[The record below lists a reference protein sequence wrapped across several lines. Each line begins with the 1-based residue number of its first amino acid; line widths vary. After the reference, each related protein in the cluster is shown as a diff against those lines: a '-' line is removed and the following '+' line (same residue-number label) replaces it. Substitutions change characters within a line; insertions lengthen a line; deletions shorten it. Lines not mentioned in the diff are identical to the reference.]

1 MHPPPEAKNLKPKTY
16 NLKPN
21 KMARNLINRY
31 VWLVDTISRYGR
43 ISLKDLNAAWLRS
56 DISEGKP
63 LARRTFFHYRDGV
76 QEMFDINIMCD
87 KSTFEY
93 YIDNPGGE
101 SNARLLSWLVDSV
114 SMSGTLSNAHDV
126 SGRIMLENVPSA
138 RQHLPVII
146 DALKQNR
153 RIAFSYKSY
162 TRSRPTDGIVLEPY
176 FVKIFKQLWYVI
188 GLNVKDGVIKTYAL
202 DRISQLNLLQ
212 DTFVMPDDIN
222 PSEFFKDC
230 FGIITN
236 QNTPKRIVLRVEP
249 TQAKYFRALP
259 LHSSQQEEV
268 HDQYSIFTYQ
278 MRITYDLKEEL
289 MSHGASIE
297 VLEPKEL
304 QALIRTE
311 LEQALNNYK

>member
-1 MHPPPEAKNLKPKTY
+1 
-16 NLKPN
+16 
-21 KMARNLINRY
+21 MARNLVNRY

-43 ISLKDLNAAWLRS
+43 ITLKDLKSAWLRS

-76 QEMFDINIMCD
+76 EEMFDINIQCD

-93 YIDNPGGE
+93 YIDDSGSE
-101 SNARLLSWLVDSV
+101 ENARLKSWLVDSV
-114 SMSGTLSNAHDV
+114 SLSGMLSNAHDI
-126 SGRIMLENVPSA
+126 SGRIILENVPSA
-138 RQHLPVII
+138 REHLPVII
-146 DALKQNR
+146 DALKQNH
-153 RIAFSYKSY
+153 RIGFSYKSY
-162 TRSRPTDGIVLEPY
+162 TRSRPTDGVVLEPY

-188 GLNVKDGVIKTYAL
+188 GLNVNDGLIKTYSL
-202 DRISQLNLLQ
+202 DRISRLNLLQ
-212 DTFVMPDDIN
+212 ETFTMPGDVN

-236 QNTPKRIVLRVEP
+236 KNSAKRIVLRVEP

-259 LHSSQQEEV
+259 LHPSQQEEV
-268 HDQYSIFTYQ
+268 HDEYSVFTYW
-278 MRITYDLKEEL
+278 MRITYDLKEEI

-304 QALIRTE
+304 KTLIRTE
-311 LEQALNNYK
+311 LEQALMNYR

>member
-1 MHPPPEAKNLKPKTY
+1 
-16 NLKPN
+16 
-21 KMARNLINRY
+21 MARNLVNRY

-43 ISLKDLNAAWLRS
+43 ITLKDLNKAWLRS

-76 QEMFDINIMCD
+76 EEMFDINIQCD

-93 YIDNPGGE
+93 YIDDSGNE
-101 SNARLLSWLVDSV
+101 SNARLRSWLVDSV
-114 SMSGTLSNAHDV
+114 SMSGMLSNAHDI
-126 SGRIMLENVPSA
+126 SERIMLENVPSA
-138 RQHLPVII
+138 REHLPVII
-146 DALKQNR
+146 DAMKQNR
-153 RIAFSYKSY
+153 RIRFSYKSY
-162 TRSRPTDGIVLEPY
+162 TRSLPTNGIVLEPY

-188 GLNVKDGVIKTYAL
+188 GMNVNEGVVKTYSL
-202 DRISQLNLLQ
+202 DRISSLNLLQ
-212 DTFVMPDDIN
+212 ETFVMPDDIN

-236 QNTPKRIVLRVEP
+236 KNSAKRIVLRVEP

-259 LHSSQQEEV
+259 LHHSQQEEV
-268 HDQYSIFTYQ
+268 HDHYSVFSYK
-278 MRITYDLKEEL
+278 MRITYDLKEEI

-304 QALIRTE
+304 KMLIRNE
-311 LEQALNNYK
+311 MENALAHYD

>member
-1 MHPPPEAKNLKPKTY
+1 
-16 NLKPN
+16 
-21 KMARNLINRY
+21 MARTLINRY

-43 ISLKDLNAAWLRS
+43 ISLKELNNAWLRS
-56 DISEGKP
+56 EISEGKP

-76 QEMFDINIMCD
+76 QDMFDINILCD

-93 YIDNPGGE
+93 YIDDSDE
-101 SNARLLSWLVDSV
+101 DSNARLRSWLVDSL
-114 SMSGTLSNAHDV
+114 SMSGMLSNAHDI
-126 SGRIMLENVPSA
+126 SDRIMLENVPSA

-146 DALKQNR
+146 DALKENH
-153 RIAFSYKSY
+153 RISFSYKSY
-162 TRSRPTDGIVLEPY
+162 TRSRPVHGIVLEPY

-188 GLNVKDGVIKTYAL
+188 GLNVAEGQIKTYSL
-202 DRISQLNLLQ
+202 DRMSDLNLMP
-212 DTFVMPDDIN
+212 DVFVMPENIN

-236 QNTPKRIVLRVEP
+236 KNSAKRIVLRVEP

-268 HDQYSIFTYQ
+268 HDQYSIFSYK

-304 QALIRTE
+304 KTLIRTE
-311 LEQALNNYK
+311 LEEALKNYQ

>member
-1 MHPPPEAKNLKPKTY
+1 
-16 NLKPN
+16 
-21 KMARNLINRY
+21 MARNLINRY

-43 ISLKDLNAAWLRS
+43 ITLKDLNAAWLRS
-56 DISEGKP
+56 DISGGKP

-76 QEMFDINIMCD
+76 EEMFDINIQCD

-93 YIDNPGGE
+93 YIDTSGE
-101 SNARLLSWLVDSV
+101 EHNARLQSWLVDSV
-114 SMSGTLSNAHDV
+114 SISGMLSGAHDI

-138 RQHLPVII
+138 RQYLPVVI

-153 RIAFSYKSY
+153 RISFSYKSY

-188 GLNVKDGVIKTYAL
+188 GLNVKDKQVKTYSL
-202 DRISQLNLLQ
+202 DRMSQLNLLQ
-212 DTFVMPDDIN
+212 DTFVMPEDVN

-236 QNTPKRIVLRVEP
+236 QNRPKRIVLRVEP

-268 HDQYSIFTYQ
+268 HDEYSVFTYQ

-297 VLEPKEL
+297 VLEPQEL
-304 QALIRTE
+304 KLLIRNE
-311 LEQALNNYK
+311 LEQALKNYE

>member
-1 MHPPPEAKNLKPKTY
+1 
-16 NLKPN
+16 
-21 KMARNLINRY
+21 MARNLVNRY

-43 ISLKDLNAAWLRS
+43 ITLKDLNKAWLRS
-56 DISEGKP
+56 EISEGKP

-76 QEMFDINIMCD
+76 EEMFDINIQCD

-93 YIDNPGGE
+93 YIDTSGE
-101 SNARLLSWLVDSV
+101 EHNARLQSWLVDSV
-114 SMSGTLSNAHDV
+114 SISGMLSGAHDI

-138 RQHLPVII
+138 RQYLPVVI

-153 RIAFSYKSY
+153 RISFSYKSY

-188 GLNVKDGVIKTYAL
+188 GLNVKDKHVKTYSL
-202 DRISQLNLLQ
+202 DRMSQLNLLQ
-212 DTFVMPDDIN
+212 DTFVMPEDVN

-236 QNTPKRIVLRVEP
+236 RNRPKRIVLRVEP

-268 HDQYSIFTYQ
+268 HDEYSVFTYQ

-297 VLEPKEL
+297 VLEPQEL
-304 QALIRTE
+304 KLLIRNE
-311 LEQALNNYK
+311 LEQALKNYE

>member
-1 MHPPPEAKNLKPKTY
+1 
-16 NLKPN
+16 
-21 KMARNLINRY
+21 MARNLINRY

-43 ISLKDLNAAWLRS
+43 ITLKELNDAWLRS

-76 QEMFDINIMCD
+76 EEMFDINIQCD

-93 YIDNPGGE
+93 YIDDTGGE
-101 SNARLLSWLVDSV
+101 NNARLRSWLVDSV
-114 SMSGTLSNAHDV
+114 SISGTLSNAHDI
-126 SGRIMLENVPSA
+126 SSRIMLENVPSA
-138 RQHLPVII
+138 REHLPVVI

-153 RIAFSYKSY
+153 RIRFSYKSY
-162 TRSRPTDGIVLEPY
+162 TRSLPTDGIVLEPY

-188 GLNVKDGVIKTYAL
+188 GMNVKEGQIKTYAL
-202 DRISQLNLLQ
+202 DRISHLNLLQ
-212 DTFVMPDDIN
+212 ETFSLPEDLN

-236 QNTPKRIVLRVEP
+236 KNSAKRIVLRVEP

-259 LHSSQQEEV
+259 LHPSQQEEI
-268 HDQYSIFTYQ
+268 HDNYSIFSYM

-304 QALIRTE
+304 KALIRTE
-311 LEQALNNYK
+311 LEQALKNYQ

>member
-1 MHPPPEAKNLKPKTY
+1 
-16 NLKPN
+16 
-21 KMARNLINRY
+21 MARNLINRY

-43 ISLKDLNAAWLRS
+43 ISLKELNKAWLRS
-56 DISEGKP
+56 EISEGKP

-76 QEMFDINIMCD
+76 QDMFDINILCD

-93 YIDNPGGE
+93 YIDDSDE
-101 SNARLLSWLVDSV
+101 DSNARLRSWLVDSL
-114 SMSGTLSNAHDV
+114 SMSGMLSNAHDI
-126 SGRIMLENVPSA
+126 SDRIMLENVPSA

-146 DALKQNR
+146 DALKENH
-153 RIAFSYKSY
+153 RISFSYKSY
-162 TRSRPTDGIVLEPY
+162 TRSRPVHGIVLEPY

-188 GLNVKDGVIKTYAL
+188 GLNVAEGQIKTYSL
-202 DRISQLNLLQ
+202 DRMSDLNLMP
-212 DTFVMPDDIN
+212 DVFVMPENIN

-236 QNTPKRIVLRVEP
+236 KNSAKRIVLRVEP

-268 HDQYSIFTYQ
+268 HDQYSIFSYK

-304 QALIRTE
+304 KTLIRTE
-311 LEQALNNYK
+311 LEEALKNYQ

>member
-1 MHPPPEAKNLKPKTY
+1 
-16 NLKPN
+16 
-21 KMARNLINRY
+21 MARNLINRY

-43 ISLKDLNAAWLRS
+43 ITLKDLNAAWLRS

-76 QEMFDINIMCD
+76 EEMFDINIQCD

-93 YIDNPGGE
+93 YIDDTGGE
-101 SNARLLSWLVDSV
+101 SNARLRSWVVDSV
-114 SMSGTLSNAHDV
+114 SMSGTLSNARDV
-126 SGRIMLENVPSA
+126 SGRIILENVPSA
-138 RQHLPVII
+138 REHLPVII

-153 RIAFSYKSY
+153 RIRFSYKSY
-162 TRSRPTDGIVLEPY
+162 TRSKPTDGIMLEPY

-188 GLNVKDGVIKTYAL
+188 GLNVKDGLVKTYSL
-202 DRISQLNLLQ
+202 DRISNLNILQ
-212 DTFVMPDDIN
+212 DTFDMPEEVN

-236 QNTPKRIVLRVEP
+236 RNSAKRIVLRVEP

-268 HDQYSIFTYQ
+268 HDNYSIFTYK

-297 VLEPKEL
+297 VLAPQEL
-304 QALIRTE
+304 KTLIRNE
-311 LEQALNNYK
+311 LEQALKNYQ

>member
-1 MHPPPEAKNLKPKTY
+1 
-16 NLKPN
+16 
-21 KMARNLINRY
+21 MARNLINRY

-43 ISLKDLNAAWLRS
+43 ITLKDLNAAWLRS

-76 QEMFDINIMCD
+76 EEMFDINIKCD
-87 KSTFEY
+87 KATFEY
-93 YIDNPGGE
+93 YIDDKDGE
-101 SNARLLSWLVDSV
+101 DNARLRSWLVDSV
-114 SMSGTLSNAHDV
+114 SMSGTLSNARDI
-126 SGRIMLENVPSA
+126 SSRIMLENVPSA
-138 RQHLPVII
+138 REHLPVVI

-153 RIAFSYKSY
+153 RIRFSYKSY
-162 TRSRPTDGIVLEPY
+162 TRALPTDGIVLEPY

-188 GLNVKDGVIKTYAL
+188 GLNVKDGQIKTYSL
-202 DRISQLNLLQ
+202 DRMSNLNLLQ
-212 DTFVMPDDIN
+212 DLFDMPENVN

-236 QNTPKRIVLRVEP
+236 QNSAKRIVLRVES

-268 HDQYSIFTYQ
+268 HDNYSIFTYK

-297 VLEPKEL
+297 VLEPQEL
-304 QALIRTE
+304 KTLIRTE

>member
-1 MHPPPEAKNLKPKTY
+1 M
-16 NLKPN
+16 
-21 KMARNLINRY
+21 INRY

-43 ISLKDLNAAWLRS
+43 ITLKELNEAWLRS
-56 DISEGKP
+56 DISEGRP

-76 QEMFDINIMCD
+76 EEMFDINIQCD

-93 YIDNPGGE
+93 YIDDSGGE
-101 SNARLLSWLVDSV
+101 DNARLRSWLVDSV
-114 SMSGTLSNAHDV
+114 SMSGVLSNAHEI

-138 RQHLPVII
+138 REHLPVII
-146 DALKQNR
+146 DALKQNH
-153 RIAFSYKSY
+153 RIRFSYKSY
-162 TRSRPTDGIVLEPY
+162 TRSLPTSGIVLEPY

-188 GLNVKDGVIKTYAL
+188 GMNVKEGKVKTYSL
-202 DRISQLNLLQ
+202 DRMSSLNLLQ
-212 DTFVMPDDIN
+212 ETFTMPEDVN

-236 QNTPKRIVLRVEP
+236 SNRPKRIVLRVEP

-259 LHSSQQEEV
+259 LHSSQREEV
-268 HDQYSIFTYQ
+268 HDDYSVFSYK

-304 QALIRTE
+304 KTLIRTE
-311 LEQALNNYK
+311 LEEALKNYS

>member
-1 MHPPPEAKNLKPKTY
+1 
-16 NLKPN
+16 
-21 KMARNLINRY
+21 MARNLVNRY

-43 ISLKDLNAAWLRS
+43 ITLKDLNKAWLRS

-76 QEMFDINIMCD
+76 EEMFDINIHCD

-93 YIDNPGGE
+93 YIDDTGGE
-101 SNARLLSWLVDSV
+101 NNARLRSWLVDSV
-114 SMSGTLSNAHDV
+114 SMSGTLSNAHDI
-126 SGRIMLENVPSA
+126 SERIMLENVPSA
-138 RQHLPVII
+138 REHLPIVL

-153 RIAFSYKSY
+153 RIRFSYKSY
-162 TRSRPTDGIVLEPY
+162 TRSLPTDGIVLEPY

-188 GLNVKDGVIKTYAL
+188 GLNVKDNQIKTYAL
-202 DRISQLNLLQ
+202 DRMSQLNLLQ
-212 DTFVMPDDIN
+212 ETFDMPQNID

-236 QNTPKRIVLRVEP
+236 KNSAKRIVLRVEP

-259 LHSSQQEEV
+259 LHHSQQEEV
-268 HDQYSIFTYQ
+268 HDHYSVFTYK

-304 QALIRTE
+304 KLLIRDE
-311 LEQALNNYK
+311 LEKALKNYQ

>member
-1 MHPPPEAKNLKPKTY
+1 
-16 NLKPN
+16 
-21 KMARNLINRY
+21 MARNLINRY

-43 ISLKDLNAAWLRS
+43 ITLKDLNDAWLRS

-76 QEMFDINIMCD
+76 EEMFDINIQCD

-93 YIDNPGGE
+93 YIDDSDGE
-101 SNARLLSWLVDSV
+101 SHARLRSWLVDSL
-114 SMSGTLSNAHDV
+114 SMSGTLSNAHDI
-126 SGRIMLENVPSA
+126 SSRIMLENVPSA
-138 RQHLPVII
+138 REHLPVVI

-153 RIAFSYKSY
+153 RIRFSYKSY
-162 TRSRPTDGIVLEPY
+162 TRSRPTEGIVLEPY

-188 GLNVKDGVIKTYAL
+188 GMNVNDGLVKTYSL
-202 DRISQLNLLQ
+202 DRMSSLNLLQ
-212 DTFVMPDDIN
+212 DTFVLPDNIN

-236 QNTPKRIVLRVEP
+236 QNSAKRIVLRVEP

-259 LHSSQQEEV
+259 LHSSQQEEI
-268 HDQYSIFTYQ
+268 HDNYSIFTYK

-289 MSHGASIE
+289 MSHGAAIE
-297 VLEPKEL
+297 VLEPQEL
-304 QALIRTE
+304 KTLIRTE
-311 LEQALNNYK
+311 LQQALNNYQ